1 MAVAKKGAAAKQKA
15 VVRMKASLP
24 GSDVL
29 LTLSHVS
36 PGSGDGDERGRTM
49 ARAGVNTQPQDP
61 EEYKQHPPHALTP

>member
-15 VVRMKASLP
+15 VVRMKVSLP

-36 PGSGDGDERGRTM
+36 PGLGDGDERGRTM

>member
-29 LTLSHVS
+29 LTLSHV
-36 PGSGDGDERGRTM
+36 
-49 ARAGVNTQPQDP
+49 
-61 EEYKQHPPHALTP
+61 